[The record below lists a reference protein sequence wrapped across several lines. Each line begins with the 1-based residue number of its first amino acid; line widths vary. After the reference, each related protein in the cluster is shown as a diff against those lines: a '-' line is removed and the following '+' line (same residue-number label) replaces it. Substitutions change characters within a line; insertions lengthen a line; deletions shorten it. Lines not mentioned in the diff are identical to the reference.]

1 MCAVAG
7 NVSAAVIVPSI
18 VKRMLSMQFTSAFFF
33 KSQCVA
39 GPADVQLW
47 TRLRIAPNSLWRD
60 ALLGIVIIQHM
71 CLFERGLGR
80 IQGRLC
86 MSSDER
92 LRAPQRSSARLILK
106 ALKSLHMG
114 YCV

>member
-1 MCAVAG
+1 
-7 NVSAAVIVPSI
+7 
-18 VKRMLSMQFTSAFFF
+18 
-33 KSQCVA
+33 
-39 GPADVQLW
+39 VQLW

-60 ALLGIVIIQHM
+60 VLLGIVIAQRM